1 MLSPFDPK
9 ISYLTTVVRAVEQ
22 LALASCP
29 FMLLSIMV
37 KQNVTGC
44 HCQQM
49 LGNNELVMK

>member
-29 FMLLSIMV
+29 FMLLSIMM
-37 KQNVTGC
+37 KQNVTGF